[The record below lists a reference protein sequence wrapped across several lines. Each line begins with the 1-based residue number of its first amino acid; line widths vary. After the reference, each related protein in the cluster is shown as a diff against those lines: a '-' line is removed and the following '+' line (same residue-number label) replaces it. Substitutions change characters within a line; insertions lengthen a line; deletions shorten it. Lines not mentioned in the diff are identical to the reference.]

1 MRTLYFLLSALIAF
15 PGLAQ
20 DRCASADYLSAQKAD
35 PLYAQSIL
43 VAETFLQQK
52 SSSLART
59 ARTAKE
65 EVIKIPVV
73 VHIVYNNASQNL
85 SDAQIRSQLDA
96 LNRDYRRA
104 NADTLNTP
112 ERFRYLAA
120 DVKVEF
126 YLATTDPKGR
136 GTTGIVRRYSSV
148 ATWLY
153 NDKIKFSASNG
164 DDAWDSKSYLNIWVG
179 NLVSGGGYSSV
190 PGGDASRDGIVINTP
205 AFGAIGRGGNY
216 SMGRATVHEAG
227 HWLGL
232 KHIWGDA
239 DCGDDGIA
247 DTPPQSGYT
256 VGCPGGFRSS
266 CGNGN
271 TGDMYMNY
279 MDYTADACMNLFTQE
294 QKKKM
299 RTCFDAGGPRASLLQ
314 SKGLQ
319 LPASDDAALP
329 EAAISAGGGLLYPN
343 PAGNEI
349 NLALGAERVGQ
360 TVQIFNGSGVTVQ
373 SIQISSALQKV
384 NLSSFR
390 AGVYFVK
397 GEGVSLKF
405 IKL

>member
-1 MRTLYFLLSALIAF
+1 MRTLCFLLSVLTAF
-15 PGLAQ
+15 TGLAQ
-20 DRCASADYLSAQKAD
+20 DRCASADYLSAQTAD
-35 PLYAQSIL
+35 PLRAPGIL
-43 VAETFLQQK
+43 AAETFLQQK
-52 SSSLART
+52 NSSLART

-73 VHIVYNNASQNL
+73 VHVVYNNASQNL
-85 SDAQIRSQLDA
+85 SDAQIKSQLDA
-96 LNRDYRRA
+96 LNRDFRRA

-120 DVKVEF
+120 DIKLEF
-126 YLATTDPKGR
+126 SLATTDPNGR
-136 GTTGIVRRYSSV
+136 ATTGIVRKYSPV

-153 NDKIKFSASNG
+153 NDKIKSSATKG

-190 PGGDASRDGIVINTP
+190 PGGDAGRDGIVINTS

-216 SMGRATVHEAG
+216 SMGRAAVHEAG

-266 CGNGN
+266 CSNGN

-299 RTCFDAGGPRASLLQ
+299 RACFDEGGPRASLLQ
-314 SKGLQ
+314 SKALQ
-319 LPASDDAALP
+319 LPWPEEGALP
-329 EAAISAGGGLLYPN
+329 EAAPSGGGLLYPN

-349 NLALGAERVGQ
+349 NLALGAERIGQ
-360 TVQIFNGSGVTVQ
+360 TVHIFNGSGVMVQ
-373 SIQISSALQKV
+373 SIQISTALQKV

-390 AGVYFVK
+390 AGIYFVK
-397 GEGVSLKF
+397 GEGFSQKF